1 MLQNFGFGQKWRNWV
16 SNLLGTSSSRILL
29 NGNPGEHIYHART
42 LRQEDP
48 LSPMLFIIAMEPL
61 QHIFKEGKNV
71 NIIANLFGWQRHFRC
86 SLYADDVALFAKPSE
101 DELTVLK
108 RILQFFA
115 QISGLD
121 TT

>member
-1 MLQNFGFGQKWRNWV
+1 
-16 SNLLGTSSSRILL
+16 
-29 NGNPGEHIYHART
+29 
-42 LRQEDP
+42 
-48 LSPMLFIIAMEPL
+48 MLFIIAMEPL